1 MPEASISPVKLP
13 LFSPAQER
21 SGEIEVAGRVFN
33 CESDP
38 SILQETVRMQLAN
51 RRSGTASTKTRG
63 FISGGGIK
71 PWRQKHTG
79 RARAGS
85 TRSPL
90 WRHGGTIFGPQPR
103 DYSYK
108 MPKKAV
114 AKALCLALSVRAR
127 AGKLMVV
134 ESLELPELKTKAA
147 KAALDRLGLTHALV
161 VLGEGEEGVVRAIRN
176 LAAHKVL
183 RVAGL
188 NVYDILNYDELLMT
202 AKAARSLE
210 QRLGGGAAVSDGAGT
225 AGSASGQSISGDSG
239 ASESGANESGG
250 GEVPGGDLPGGDLPG
265 GDLPGGDLE

>member
-1 MPEASISPVKLP
+1 MAKINVVNLAGKKVGELELLDEV
-13 LFSPAQER
+13 F
-21 SGEIEVAGRVFN
+21 SGEINDGLLW
-33 CESDP
+33 ESVKHYRAA
-38 SILQETVRMQLAN
+38 LRQ
-51 RRSGTASTKTRG
+51 GTASTKTRG
-63 FISGGGIK
+63 YISGGGIK

-108 MPKKAV
+108 MPRKAL

-127 AGKLMVV
+127 EGKLMIV
-134 ESLELPELKTKAA
+134 ESLELPELKTKLA

-161 VLGEGEEGVVRAIRN
+161 VLGEGEEGAVRALRN

-188 NVYDILNYDELLMT
+188 NVYDILNYDEVLMT
-202 AKAARSLE
+202 ARAARSLE
-210 QRLGGGAAVSDGAGT
+210 QRLAGAGPAAAEPVT
-225 AGSASGQSISGDSG
+225 AASASGESVAGDSG
-239 ASESGANESGG
+239 TGESGSGPG
-250 GEVPGGDLPGGDLPG
+250 SDVPGGEGDLPEG
-265 GDLPGGDLE
+265 GLQ